1 MRAFNCLLSQVV
13 RPIGFNEWI
22 QVRQDTLDGKHEVC
36 SSEVSELSGMIWEVM
51 FEKSAGKQTNRQEGR
66 PKRCKEGW
74 KGKWGRQGEIL
85 PSAVSEYALQ
95 AQGFPVL
102 MLKSNLCSW
111 IW

>member
-1 MRAFNCLLSQVV
+1 M
-13 RPIGFNEWI
+13 
-22 QVRQDTLDGKHEVC
+22 
-36 SSEVSELSGMIWEVM
+36 
-51 FEKSAGKQTNRQEGR
+51 
-66 PKRCKEGW
+66 CKEGW